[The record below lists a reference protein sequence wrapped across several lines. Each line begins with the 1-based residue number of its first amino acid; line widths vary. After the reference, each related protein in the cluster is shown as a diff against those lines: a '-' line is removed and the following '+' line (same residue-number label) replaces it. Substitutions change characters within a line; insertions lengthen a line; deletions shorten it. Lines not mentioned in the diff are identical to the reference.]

1 MQVQLSHKSAPT
13 PVFPKKKSCR
23 MEITYKFDIVPT
35 AEQVIELYEIAG
47 LPRPTKDPER
57 IKKMFENSNLIVTA
71 WDEEKLV
78 GVCRT
83 ITDWVWSSYL
93 ADLAVNPDYKKSG
106 IGKKLIELTK
116 EKVGEQSMILLLSVP
131 TAMDYYPKVGF
142 TKENRGFIIN
152 RSN

>member
-1 MQVQLSHKSAPT
+1 MA
-13 PVFPKKKSCR
+13 
-23 MEITYKFDIVPT
+23 ITYQTGVLPSTEQIV
-35 AEQVIELYEIAG
+35 ELYNSAA
-47 LPRPTKDPER
+47 LPRPTNDPER
-57 IKKMFENSNLIVTA
+57 IKKMFEHSNLVISA
-71 WDEEKLV
+71 WDGDKLV

-93 ADLAVNPDYKKSG
+93 ADLAVDPGYKKSG

-142 TKENRGFIIN
+142 TKEDRGFIMP
-152 RSN
+152 RTK